1 MTPKEI
7 KAAYDRGEN
16 ITALLRKEQGTSG
29 NSEEI
34 IEIAYDLQAGRYI
47 AALEKPW
54 VREHKTVYGREIA
67 EIIRALGAVSLLEAG
82 VGEATTLAFVLEA
95 LNDAEVQPAGFD
107 LSWSRIAHARA
118 FLAKGGFSGADLFIA
133 SIFHIPYA
141 DSSVDVVYTSHTIE
155 PNGGREREILT
166 ELYRVTKRYLVLL
179 EPGYEFANEEARA
192 RMEAC
197 GYCRNLAGHAR
208 EMGMNVVRHELF
220 PHSANPLNPT
230 AIIVIEKDAAAP
242 KGAAGKICPK
252 HATPLEVSE
261 AGCFSPDGLTAYP
274 VLGGIAC
281 LRPQDAVV
289 ASHYRQFIN

>member
-16 ITALLRKEQGTSG
+16 ITALLRKEQGADG
-29 NSEEI
+29 NNEEI

-47 AALEKPW
+47 AALEKDW
-54 VREHKTVYGREIA
+54 VREHKTEYGKEIA
-67 EIIRALGAVSLLEAG
+67 EIIRSLGAVSLLEAG

-95 LNDAEVQPAGFD
+95 LKDPEVQPAGFD

-118 FLAKGGFSGADLFIA
+118 FLAKGGFPNVDLFVA

-141 DSSVDVVYTSHTIE
+141 DSSVDIVYTSHTIE
-155 PNGGREREILT
+155 PNGGREREILS
-166 ELYRVTKRYLVLL
+166 ELYRVAKRYLVLL
-179 EPGYEFANEEARA
+179 EPGYELASAEARA
-192 RMEAC
+192 RMESC
-197 GYCRNLAGHAR
+197 GYCRNLATHAR
-208 EMGMNVVRHELF
+208 ELGMSVVRHEMF

-230 AIIVIEKDAAAP
+230 ALIIIEKDASAT
-242 KGAAGKICPK
+242 AGKARKICPK
-252 HATPLEVSE
+252 HGTPLEVS
-261 AGCFSPDGLTAYP
+261 AIGCFSPDGLTAYP

-281 LRPQDAVV
+281 LRPQDAVI